1 MDILSESIFVMPACR
16 GLNNFGTMHL
26 MATNFIMWI
35 RILFKESVHT
45 VVVAFDDM
53 KKNQTDNTSCNPIP
67 VLANA
72 SELANVLSN
81 KYGHEIHG
89 QQKLPEDFLKFTNQ
103 FEEYLYPTL
112 IEFSLIG
119 AIFAIEMAQHIGK

>member
-1 MDILSESIFVMPACR
+1 MR
-16 GLNNFGTMHL
+16 
-26 MATNFIMWI
+26 W
-35 RILFKESVHT
+35 
-45 VVVAFDDM
+45 
-53 KKNQTDNTSCNPIP
+53 KKNQTDNTTCNPIQ

-72 SELANVLSN
+72 SKLANVLSN

-89 QQKLPEDFLKFTNQ
+89 QQKLPEDFLKFANQ

>member
-1 MDILSESIFVMPACR
+1 
-16 GLNNFGTMHL
+16 

-53 KKNQTDNTSCNPIP
+53 KNTQTDNSSCNPVQ

-72 SELANVLSN
+72 SKLAHVLSN
-81 KYGHEIHG
+81 QYGHENHG
-89 QQKLPEDFLKFTNQ
+89 HHEHYKHQLRDFKSV
-103 FEEYLYPTL
+103 
-112 IEFSLIG
+112 SLLSMNIVP
-119 AIFAIEMAQHIGK
+119 

>member
-53 KKNQTDNTSCNPIP
+53 KNNQTDNSSCNPIQ
-67 VLANA
+67 VAANA
-72 SELANVLSN
+72 SKLAHVLSN
-81 KYGHEIHG
+81 KYGHENHG
-89 QQKLPEDFLKFTNQ
+89 HQNLPLLEDFLDSFACSSPARTSSSLVSRCPCVFCQ
-103 FEEYLYPTL
+103 FR
-112 IEFSLIG
+112 
-119 AIFAIEMAQHIGK
+119 

>member
-1 MDILSESIFVMPACR
+1 
-16 GLNNFGTMHL
+16 MHL

-53 KKNQTDNTSCNPIP
+53 KNNRTDNTSCNPIP
-67 VLANA
+67 VAANA
-72 SELANVLSN
+72 SKLAHVLSN
-81 KYGHEIHG
+81 KYGHENHG
-89 QQKLPEDFLKFTNQ
+89 HQNLPLLEDFLKFANQ